1 MRITKDMWMSMN
13 HLGVETFYNFFDIN
27 ISFFLPILECN
38 NTCKVYLLIPL
49 SYANHLHYQWL
60 QIIQTFLLKDTVLMS
75 REFVLYPT
83 DTLFHYQ
90 RVNQ

>member
-38 NTCKVYLLIPL
+38 NTCKSISPNSSIICQSSSL
-49 SYANHLHYQWL
+49 SMASNNSNVSS
-60 QIIQTFLLKDTVLMS
+60 KDTVLMS

-83 DTLFHYQ
+83 DTFFII
-90 RVNQ
+90 NE

>member
-27 ISFFLPILECN
+27 ISFFLPILECIILV
-38 NTCKVYLLIPL
+38 KVYLLIPL

-83 DTLFHYQ
+83 DTLFII
-90 RVNQ
+90 NE